1 MKILI
6 FGCAGYIGSEV
17 TLYLL
22 SAGHEIIGVDALVYQ
37 QTCVVQRLSH
47 PKFNFYQ
54 GNLGDHALL
63 STLPEVD
70 VVINL
75 AGYVGDQALKLWPN
89 EAHNTNVTQT
99 KANIDFYKNSRAEYI
114 FASSCSVYGHSTVP
128 ATETS
133 VTLPLTEYASQKI
146 EIEEYLAQTI
156 PNSKIFRLATV
167 FGPSLRTRVD
177 LLVNQLVY
185 NAVTDTA
192 TVLYRPDDWRPY
204 LYIKDIG
211 PLVGQLIGTSAQLV
225 NLGCDQNNVT
235 KRQLVEMI
243 DAIVPKASYQ
253 LQHVEDG
260 PDCRDY
266 RVSFELL
273 SAITS
278 APRTLLEDGISELY
292 QVLARKD
299 CYVDCN

>member
-17 TLYLL
+17 TLHLL
-22 SAGHEIIGVDALVYQ
+22 GAGHEIIGVDALVYR
-37 QTCVVQRLSH
+37 QTCVVQRLTH
-47 PKFNFYQ
+47 PKFKFYQ
-54 GNLGDHALL
+54 GNLGDYALL
-63 STLPEVD
+63 STLPKAD
-70 VVINL
+70 IVINL

-89 EAHNTNVTQT
+89 EARNTNVTQT
-99 KANIDFYKNSRAEYI
+99 KANIDFYKNSRAAYI

-133 VTLPLTEYASQKI
+133 PTYPLSEYASQKI
-146 EIEEYLAQTI
+146 EVEEYLAQTI

-177 LLVNQLVY
+177 LLVNQLVF
-185 NAVTDTA
+185 NAVSGTT
-192 TVLYRPDDWRPY
+192 TVLYRLNDWRPY

-211 PLVGQLIGTSAQLV
+211 PLFGQLIGSRAQLV

-235 KRQLVEMI
+235 KQQLVEMI
-243 DAIVPKASYQ
+243 GAIVPKDSYQ
-253 LQHVEDG
+253 MQRVDDG
-260 PDCRDY
+260 PDYRDY

-273 SAITS
+273 SAMTS